1 MNFLFH
7 GVVEFLNMGLATG
20 LILGAMCLLRPVT
33 ARLLTPQQ
41 RVVLWSLG
49 WLGGYLSSWYNITS
63 WLYFLP
69 VTFRTLITSRTSLN
83 TAVPAY
89 LPANY
94 SGPGTYNLAL
104 PGGKFVPVELTD
116 AALWALALLWIAG
129 AAAVW
134 WLFTRRDKALMR
146 LCRQG
151 ELLPK
156 DDPLLQNIPGL
167 DPESVPVKLC
177 PGLPCSFVR
186 RQNCED
192 ERGERHNNHI
202 YLQAELPR
210 DRLRLILRHEAQHM
224 RLFHCFFK
232 CYANCGLVFHWWNPV
247 VWLAYRLFC
256 RDLELSCDA
265 AVLKELSP
273 PERREYARALV
284 ELGSGRQLWEAP
296 LSFGEC
302 DAELRVR
309 AAVAWR
315 PQNIPK
321 AIAAWTLTALLFL
334 FFTGGPR
341 YVYPPQDL
349 LLAYQ
354 RSGEDFLQ
362 QVTQIVEEDLHDL
375 PEGDAVTEVWCRR
388 LVPRPI
394 LDRST
399 GFDDALLAHTRS
411 GWYTM
416 ELFWGG
422 KAEYFW
428 CYDIE
433 PLSRAPD
440 LSIWTRLA

>member
-1 MNFLFH
+1 M
-7 GVVEFLNMGLATG
+7 
-20 LILGAMCLLRPVT
+20 
-33 ARLLTPQQ
+33 
-41 RVVLWSLG
+41 
-49 WLGGYLSSWYNITS
+49 TS

-69 VTFRTLITSRTSLN
+69 VTFRALITPRTEPN
-83 TAVPAY
+83 ATVPAY

-104 PGGKFVPVELTD
+104 PGGKLIPIELTD
-116 AALWALALLWIAG
+116 AALWALTLLWIAG
-129 AAAVW
+129 FIAVW
-134 WLFTRRDKALMR
+134 WLFNRRYKALRR
-146 LCRQG
+146 LCKQG

-156 DDPLLQNIPGL
+156 DAPLLQDIPGL
-167 DPESVPVKLC
+167 NPEVVVVKLC
-177 PGLPCSFVR
+177 PNLPCSFVCR
-186 RQNCED
+186 ED
-192 ERGERHNNHI
+192 GDGHI

-210 DRLRLILRHEAQHM
+210 DRLRLILRHEAQHL

-315 PQNIPK
+315 PRNILQT
-321 AIAAWTLTALLFL
+321 AAAWTLTVLLFL
-334 FFTGGPR
+334 FFTGGP
-341 YVYPPQDL
+341 YSIQPPQDL
-349 LLAYQ
+349 LLACQ
-354 RSGEDFLQ
+354 RSGVDFCQ
-362 QVTQIVEEDLHDL
+362 QVAQRFDGI

-388 LVPRPI
+388 VVPKPI
-394 LDRST
+394 LDRAA
-399 GFDDALLAHTRS
+399 GWDYALLVRTRAG
-411 GWYTM
+411 GWYTA
-416 ELFWGG
+416 ELYWSGRNGERFWFINEERLSQPPALTG
-422 KAEYFW
+422 W
-428 CYDIE
+428 T
-433 PLSRAPD
+433 PLA
-440 LSIWTRLA
+440 

>member
-1 MNFLFH
+1 MNFLFQIATDI
-7 GVVEFLNMGLATG
+7 LNLGLTAG

-33 ARLLTPQQ
+33 SRLLSPQQ
-41 RVVLWSLG
+41 RVVFWSLG
-49 WLGGYLSSWYNITS
+49 WLGCYMPSFYTLTS
-63 WLYFLP
+63 MFYFLP
-69 VTFRTLITSRTSLN
+69 VTFRVLITPRTDFNN
-83 TAVPAY
+83 TVPAY
-89 LPANY
+89 LPSNY
-94 SGPGTYNLAL
+94 NGPGTYNLAL
-104 PGGKFVPVELTD
+104 PGGRLIPVELTD
-116 AALWALALLWIAG
+116 TVLWVLPLLWFAGLIA
-129 AAAVW
+129 AC
-134 WLFTRRDKALMR
+134 WLFDRRDRVLKR
-146 LCRQG
+146 LCKQG

-156 DDPLLQNIPGL
+156 DDPLLQDIPGL
-167 DPESVPVKLC
+167 NPDIVPVKLC
-177 PGLPCSFVR
+177 PNLPCSFIR
-186 RQNCED
+186 RGNFED

-232 CYANCGLVFHWWNPV
+232 CYANVGLILYWWNPV

-265 AVLKELSP
+265 AVLKELSQ

-315 PQNIPK
+315 PGTALK
-321 AIAAWTLTALLFL
+321 TAAAWTLTVLLFL
-334 FFTGGPR
+334 FFTGGP
-341 YVYPPQDL
+341 YSIQPPQDL

-354 RSGEDFLQ
+354 RSGEDFLRQ
-362 QVTQIVEEDLHDL
+362 MAGRMDL
-375 PEGDAVTEVWCRR
+375 PEGDAVTEVWSRR
-388 LVPRPI
+388 IVPKPI
-394 LDRST
+394 LDRAA
-399 GFDDALLAHTRS
+399 GWDYALLAHTRS
-411 GWYTM
+411 GGWYTM
-416 ELFWGG
+416 ELFWDG
-422 KAEYFW
+422 KREYFW

-440 LSIWTRLA
+440 QSIWTRLA